1 MDEFNE
7 LFIED
12 KPVVVF
18 FTASWAEPCQVIE
31 PQFEQLSTEV
41 TDIVFASVDVD
52 KAGEVAQHYHV
63 QEPPTFLLIKGGN
76 VVYEI
81 CDANFD
87 DLKAKI
93 NEEKLLIESSKLS
106 GYAYLIAKQ
115 IELQNQK
122 EEHFFSDAYKKFFLD
137 ELGGL
142 MSICQE
148 QPMNES

>member
-7 LFIED
+7 LLMEEQ
-12 KPVVVF
+12 PVVVF
-18 FTASWAEPCQVIE
+18 FTAAWAQPCQVIE

-63 QEPPTFLLIKGGN
+63 QEPPAFLLIKGGN
-76 VVYEI
+76 VVHEI
-81 CDANFD
+81 CDFD

-115 IELQNQK
+115 VELQNQK
-122 EEHFFSDAYKKFFLD
+122 EEYVFTDAYK
-137 ELGGL
+137 
-142 MSICQE
+142 
-148 QPMNES
+148 